1 MSAAAL
7 AELERLR
14 RELEG
19 LERELN
25 LVWEL
30 LFGRCGYDFER
41 GEWLPCP
48 EYTLFRRKK

>member
-1 MSAAAL
+1 VSVTRL

-14 RELEG
+14 RELEE
-19 LERELN
+19 LERELD

-48 EYTLFRRKK
+48 EYALRRGRP